1 MNRIKNLKKRK
12 QELFD
17 ELYDL
22 HHGEPSRMVYEQR
35 RNEIEYEIACIEE
48 GIELETNML
57 PMKYALYG
65 FIVVACALLVWAY
78 VVSK

>member
-1 MNRIKNLKKRK
+1 MSVKKLRERKKNL
-12 QELFD
+12 QN

-22 HHGEPSRMVYEQR
+22 HHGEPSRMVYQQR
-35 RNEIEYEIACIEE
+35 RHEIEYEIACIEE
-48 GIELETNML
+48 AIELETNML

-65 FIVVACALLVWAY
+65 FIVVACALLVWTY